1 MKLLSVL
8 AGPLARLGFGQ
19 RLALAFAVLL
29 TLTAA
34 LGAASVFN
42 LSRVHRSAVDLS
54 AKWLPSVGAL
64 AAVRVAVLEVRELE
78 MKHSRAADAS
88 YRAEYEDKL
97 KEALAKASTSLA
109 DYSQI
114 PHDADGVKLADALA
128 AKWQEYLGFHQKV
141 IALGRADKA
150 EDARDLGDGAAKM
163 AADES
168 IDALDKLLAL
178 NFAAGKQSARL
189 ADNVYQ
195 LTFKATLALVALALV
210 VGVAMSLMIT
220 RSLRS
225 LIGGEP
231 QAAADLARSV
241 AAGDLRAAIAVRPGD
256 QSSLMARLQE
266 MQQSLAQVVSSVR
279 QGSQRVAHASGEIAQ
294 GNADLS
300 SRTEQQAAALEETAA
315 AMEQLGATL
324 RQNASNAAQ
333 ADQLAKS
340 ASAVAGRGGDAV
352 TRVVQTMRGI
362 NESSRR
368 IGDIIGTI
376 DGIAFQTNIL
386 ALNAA
391 VEAARAGEQGRG
403 FAVVAAEVRSL
414 AQRSAEAAREIK
426 GLIATSV
433 ERVEQGTAQVDE
445 AGATM
450 SEVVASIARVTLIM
464 AEISTASREQ
474 SAGVAQVSQ
483 AVTQMDRTTQQ
494 NAAMVEQSAAAA
506 ESLRGQAQELVQ
518 LVASFRLSD
527 DALTPARH

>member
-1 MKLLSVL
+1 MKRLSVL

-19 RLALAFAVLL
+19 RLALAFAVVL
-29 TLTAA
+29 TLTAV
-34 LGAASVFN
+34 LGGASIFN
-42 LSRVHRSAVDLS
+42 LSRVQRSSIDLS
-54 AKWLPSVGAL
+54 DKWLPSVGAL
-64 AAVRVAVLEVRELE
+64 AAARVAVLEVRELE
-78 MKHSRAADAS
+78 VKHARAGDAG

-97 KEALAKASTSLA
+97 KEVLTKVSVSVA
-109 DYSQI
+109 DYGKI
-114 PHDADGVKLADALA
+114 AHDAAGSKLAVAFA
-128 AKWQEYLGFHQKV
+128 AKWQEYLGFHDKV
-141 IALGRADKA
+141 IVFGRADKA
-150 EDARDLGDGAAKM
+150 EDARDLSDGAAKM

-168 IDALDKLLAL
+168 IGALDALTAF
-178 NFAAGKQSARL
+178 NFEGGKQSASL
-189 ADNVYQ
+189 AASVYQ
-195 LTFKATLALVALALV
+195 LTFQVTLALVALALV
-210 VGVAMSLMIT
+210 VGVAMALMIT
-220 RSLRS
+220 RNLRS

-231 QAAADLARSV
+231 LAAVNVARSV
-241 AAGDLRAAIAVRPGD
+241 AAGDLSAAIAVRAGD

-266 MQQSLAQVVSSVR
+266 MQQSLAQVVTSVR
-279 QGSQRVAHASGEIAQ
+279 QGSQQVANASGEIAQ

-300 SRTEQQAAALEETAA
+300 SRTEQQAGALEETAA

-324 RQNASNAAQ
+324 RQNASHAAQ
-333 ADQLAKS
+333 ADLLAKS

-352 TRVVQTMRGI
+352 SRVVQTMRGI

-433 ERVEQGTAQVDE
+433 ERVAQGTAQVDE

-450 SEVVASIARVTLIM
+450 SEVVDSIARVTVIM

-483 AVTQMDRTTQQ
+483 AVVQMDQATQQ
-494 NAAMVEQSAAAA
+494 NAALVEQSAAAA
-506 ESLRGQAQELVQ
+506 ESLRDQAQALVQ
-518 LVASFRLSD
+518 RVASFKLSD
-527 DALTPARH
+527 AQTHAAR

>member
-1 MKLLSVL
+1 MKRLSVM

-19 RLALAFAVLL
+19 RLALAFAVVLA
-29 TLTAA
+29 LTAT
-34 LGAASVFN
+34 LGGASVLN
-42 LSRVHRSAVDLS
+42 LSRVYQSSTDLS
-54 AKWLPSVGAL
+54 DKWLPSVGAL
-64 AAVRVAVLEVRELE
+64 AVARVAILEVHELE
-78 MKHSRAADAS
+78 MKHSRAVDAS

-97 KEALAKASTSLA
+97 QEALAKVSASVA
-109 DYSQI
+109 DYGKI
-114 PHDADGVKLADALA
+114 PHDADGTKLAEAFA
-128 AKWQEYLGFHQKV
+128 AKWKEYLGFHQKV
-141 IALGRADKA
+141 IELGRAGKA
-150 EDARDLGDGAAKM
+150 DDARDLGDGAAKM

-168 IDALDKLLAL
+168 IGALDKLSTF

-189 ADNVYQ
+189 AESGYQ
-195 LTFKATLALVALALV
+195 LTFKITLALVALALV

-231 QAAADLARSV
+231 LAAVNVARSV
-241 AAGDLRAAIAVRPGD
+241 AAGDLSAAIAVRAGD

-266 MQQSLAQVVSSVR
+266 MQQSLAQVVTSVR
-279 QGSQRVAHASGEIAQ
+279 QGSQQVANASGEIAQ

-300 SRTEQQAAALEETAA
+300 SRTEQQASALEETAA

-324 RQNASNAAQ
+324 RQNASHAGQ

-352 TRVVQTMRGI
+352 SRVVQTMRGI

-433 ERVEQGTAQVDE
+433 ERVAQGTAQVDE

-450 SEVVASIARVTLIM
+450 SEVVDSIARVTVIM
-464 AEISTASREQ
+464 AEISIASREQ
-474 SAGVAQVSQ
+474 SAGVAQDIQ
-483 AVTQMDRTTQQ
+483 AVTEMDRTTQQ
-494 NAAMVEQSAAAA
+494 NAALVEQSAAAA
-506 ESLRGQAQELVQ
+506 ESLRDQAQALVQ
-518 LVASFRLSD
+518 RVASFKLSD
-527 DALTPARH
+527 AQARAKQ